1 MMHIGISR
9 KLVALLFS
17 FFLLVNIASSGGHFD
32 WWDGMETFFV
42 TESMVLKHTAKLDP
56 LVPSIAE
63 LNFDINYT
71 INTNKI
77 LQNENS
83 SNNGID
89 TIIEPVYTVR
99 SLILS
104 AIAVPF
110 YYAALLFSV
119 SPIALIGLFLNSMII
134 SAICVV
140 IFCFSIDLYRSKK
153 LAFALSLVFGVC
165 SFIWPYN
172 TTFWVQ
178 PLQALTLILAAYYI
192 HKSLHSNSS
201 FICHFFSMP
210 PNKKAGIYF
219 ALLGGIFLGLS
230 IFAHPTS
237 IIFLPG
243 FILYFFITT
252 TRRHN
257 KNTKTFVYFLMA
269 LAIMVFLAGLVNY
282 LRFDSF
288 TEFGYGSFSS
298 LEMHDGW
305 RGLIGLLISPGAGML
320 VFFPL
325 AILLPWGFKYLKN
338 QNKGLVILF
347 ASIIILNWIY
357 VGTLSF
363 DFEPFSWSGGV
374 AWGPRY
380 LIPIL
385 PFVTLVI
392 GSAFMRLGQKLNLK
406 VIVLVSLCISGFVVN
421 LLGKLVWYQYG
432 IMYGWERESLST
444 LPNSLDI
451 MTWNPYY
458 SPIILHVKSLF
469 EGYVS
474 TIQPEM
480 YAGTTWNWVAY
491 GLAPCSIDGYIYC
504 TFGSI
509 FIAIVLLI
517 TTFIAIV
524 LMKEIGLLKR
534 PFNISLLK
542 NQHKGR

>member
-1 MMHIGISR
+1 MHVGISR
-9 KLVALLFS
+9 KLVALVFS

-42 TESMVLKHTAKLDP
+42 TESMVLKHTAKIDP
-56 LVPSIAE
+56 SVPSIAE

-83 SNNGID
+83 LNGTDIK
-89 TIIEPVYTVR
+89 IEPVYTVR

-119 SPIALIGLFLNSMII
+119 SPIALIGLFLNSIII
-134 SAICVV
+134 SAITVV
-140 IFCFSIDLYRSKK
+140 IFCFSFDLYRSKK
-153 LAFALSLVFGVC
+153 LAFVLSLVFGVC

-178 PLQALTLILAAYYI
+178 PLQALTLILGTYYI
-192 HKSLHSNSS
+192 HKSLHSNPS
-201 FICHFFSMP
+201 FICHYFSKP
-210 PNKKAGIYF
+210 PNNKPGIYF
-219 ALLGGIFLGLS
+219 AILGGLFLGLS

-243 FILYFFITT
+243 FILYFFIVA
-252 TRRHN
+252 RRRS
-257 KNTKTFVYFLMA
+257 KSTKTFVYFLVA
-269 LAIMVFLAGLVNY
+269 LVITTILAGLVNY

-305 RGLIGLLISPGAGML
+305 RGLIGLIISPGAGL
-320 VFFPL
+320 LFFFPL

-338 QNKGLVILF
+338 QNRGLVMLF
-347 ASIIILNWIY
+347 AYIIIINWIY

-363 DFEPFSWSGGV
+363 DFEPYSWSGGV

-385 PFVTLVI
+385 PFIALVI
-392 GSAFMRLGQKLNLK
+392 GSVLMNLGQKLNLK
-406 VIVLVSLCISGFVVN
+406 VIAAASLCAAGFIVN

-444 LPNSLDI
+444 LPNRIDV

-458 SPIILHVKSLF
+458 SPIILHTKALID
-469 EGYVS
+469 GYVS
-474 TIQPEM
+474 TIQPEA
-480 YAGTTWNWVAY
+480 YVNTLWNWVAY
-491 GLAPCSIDGYIYC
+491 GLAPCSIDGYLYC

-509 FIAIVLLI
+509 FIMVILLI
-517 TTFIAIV
+517 TAFITVI
-524 LMKEIGLLKR
+524 LLKEIGILKR
-534 PFNISLLK
+534 PFNNSLLK
-542 NQHKGR
+542 KRYDER

>member
-219 ALLGGIFLGLS
+219 ALLGGIFSGLS

-347 ASIIILNWIY
+347 AYIIILNWIY

-406 VIVLVSLCISGFVVN
+406 VIALVSLCISGFVVN

-542 NQHKGR
+542 NQHNGR

>member
-1 MMHIGISR
+1 MMHEGISK
-9 KLVALLFS
+9 KLVALIFS
-17 FFLLVNIASSGGHFD
+17 FFLLVNIVSSGGHFD

-42 TESMVLKHTAKLDP
+42 TESMVLKHTAKVDP
-56 LVPSIAE
+56 SVPSIAE

-83 SNNGID
+83 LNGTD
-89 TIIEPVYTVR
+89 MKIEPVYTVR

-119 SPIALIGLFLNSMII
+119 SPIALIGLFLNSIII
-134 SAICVV
+134 SAICLV
-140 IFCFSIDLYRSKK
+140 IFCFSFDLYRSKK
-153 LAFALSLVFGVC
+153 LAFVLSLVFGVC

-178 PLQALTLILAAYYI
+178 PLQALTLILGTYYI
-192 HKSLHSNSS
+192 HKSLHYNPS
-201 FICHFFSMP
+201 FICHYFSKP
-210 PNKKAGIYF
+210 PNNKTGIYF
-219 ALLGGIFLGLS
+219 AILGGLFLGLS

-243 FILYFFITT
+243 FILYFFIVA
-252 TRRHN
+252 RRRN
-257 KNTKTFVYFLMA
+257 KNSKIFVYFLIA
-269 LAIMVFLAGLVNY
+269 LVITISLAGLVNY

-305 RGLIGLLISPGAGML
+305 RGLVGLIISPGAGL
-320 VFFPL
+320 VFFFPL
-325 AILLPWGFKYLKN
+325 AILLPWGFKYLTN
-338 QNKGLVILF
+338 QNKGLAILF
-347 ASIIILNWIY
+347 AYIIIINWIY

-385 PFVTLVI
+385 PFIALAI
-392 GSAFMRLGQKLNLK
+392 GSVFMKLSQRLNLK
-406 VIVLVSLCISGFVVN
+406 VIAIASLSIAGFIVN

-444 LPNSLDI
+444 LPNSIDI

-458 SPIILHVKSLF
+458 SPIILHAKALID
-469 EGYVS
+469 GYVG

-480 YAGTTWNWVAY
+480 YDGTSWNWVAY

-509 FIAIVLLI
+509 FIVIILLI
-517 TTFIAIV
+517 TAFIAVV
-524 LMKEIGLLKR
+524 LMKEIRLLKK
-534 PFNISLLK
+534 PFNNSLLK
-542 NQHKGR
+542 NRHNRR

>member
-219 ALLGGIFLGLS
+219 ALLGGIFSGLS

-347 ASIIILNWIY
+347 AYIIILNWIY

-542 NQHKGR
+542 NQHNGR

>member
-1 MMHIGISR
+1 MMHEGISR
-9 KLVALLFS
+9 KLVALIFG
-17 FFLLVNIASSGGHFD
+17 FFLLANIASSGGHFD

-56 LVPSIAE
+56 SVPSIAE

-83 SNNGID
+83 PDGTDIH
-89 TIIEPVYTVR
+89 IEPVYTVR

-110 YYAALLFSV
+110 YYTALLFSV
-119 SPIALIGLFLNSMII
+119 SPIALIGLFLNSIII
-134 SAICVV
+134 SAMCVV
-140 IFCFSIDLYRSKK
+140 IFCFSFDLYRSKK
-153 LAFALSLVFGVC
+153 LAFVLSLVLGVC

-178 PLQALTLILAAYYI
+178 PLQALTLILSAYYI

-201 FICHFFSMP
+201 FICHYFSMP
-210 PNKKAGIYF
+210 PNNKTGIYF
-219 ALLGGIFLGLS
+219 ALLGGLFLGLS

-243 FILYFFITT
+243 FILYFFIVA
-252 TRRHN
+252 RRRN
-257 KNTKTFVYFLMA
+257 KNSKSFVYFLMA
-269 LAIMVFLAGLVNY
+269 LVITVSLAGLINY

-305 RGLIGLLISPGAGML
+305 RGLVGLIISPGAGL
-320 VFFPL
+320 LFFFPL
-325 AILLPWGFKYLKN
+325 AILLPWGFKYLKK

-347 ASIIILNWIY
+347 AYIIIINWIY

-380 LIPIL
+380 LIPVL
-385 PFVTLVI
+385 PFIALVI
-392 GSAFMRLGQKLNLK
+392 GSVFMKLSQRLNLK
-406 VIVLVSLCISGFVVN
+406 VIAVASLSIAGFVVN

-444 LPNSLDI
+444 LPNSIDI

-458 SPIILHVKSLF
+458 SPIILHAKALID
-469 EGYVS
+469 GYAS
-474 TIQPEM
+474 TIQPEI
-480 YAGTTWNWVAY
+480 YVGTSWNWVAY

-509 FIAIVLLI
+509 FIVIILLI
-517 TTFIAIV
+517 TAFIAVV
-524 LMKEIGLLKR
+524 LMKEIGLLKK
-534 PFNISLLK
+534 PFNNSLLK
-542 NQHKGR
+542 NRHNRR